1 MVGKRGF
8 ASLMGEIDA
17 EEMVEDG
24 LGDISGIQAAPNQ
37 NEVSG
42 IDEAS
47 FSIDIL
53 KKIKGNRN
61 DVSTNMSKLKES
73 SKFSVFFL
81 IYALLIR
88 FFLKSI

>member
-17 EEMVEDG
+17 EEMVEDD

-73 SKFSVFFL
+73 SKFSVFPHLCPFDS
-81 IYALLIR
+81 LL
-88 FFLKSI
+88 S